1 MVRLMTEC
9 RFPGYAVAHITA
21 EGEGHEEGDVMD
33 VHREGADAAQGDDSP
48 DREGHAAAG
57 DGSLVPEGW
66 NRFLGSWNDEGIG
79 AGLPIPG
86 VSDSMVSHGQAMH
99 PGEGLDDGHREGEDR
114 AEES

>member
-1 MVRLMTEC
+1 
-9 RFPGYAVAHITA
+9 
-21 EGEGHEEGDVMD
+21 MD
-33 VHREGADAAQGDDSP
+33 VHRQGADAAQGDDSP
-48 DREGHAAAG
+48 DRVGHAAAG

-114 AEES
+114 AEESSASTTDKGSDCKVQTDLKSWLKKWLCSS